1 MRASREERGMAE
13 LMDAFIAECLEVR
26 ETPDWAH
33 RVEAA
38 LSRRMADPA
47 FAEEIVR
54 ETGEAK
60 TKIFIHSPRLTAYS
74 IWSDGGL
81 RSPPHDHA
89 GEAVVA
95 LIKGVEQYKTYLL
108 EGERCVETG
117 LQRVVAPT
125 VAVMPAEAVH
135 AMWNEPAEGGL
146 SLHIYGNIHFDVPG
160 RRMWDPVTFEERPFD
175 FQQHTAWSKDL
186 IRAARG

>member
-1 MRASREERGMAE
+1 VAE
-13 LMDAFIAECLEVR
+13 LMDAFIAECLELR
-26 ETPDWAH
+26 DLPDWAK

-38 LSRRMADPA
+38 LSRRLADPA

-54 ETGEAK
+54 ETDPQAK
-60 TKIFIHSPRLTAYS
+60 TKIFVHSPRLTAYS

-89 GEAVVA
+89 GEAIVA
-95 LIKGVEQYKTYLL
+95 LIRGVEQYKTYLA
-108 EGERCVETG
+108 EGARCVETG
-117 LQRVVAPT
+117 LTRVAAPA
-125 VAVMPAEAVH
+125 VAVMPAAAIH

-160 RRMWDPVTFEERPFD
+160 RRMWDPETFEERPFD